1 MALIEL
7 LEGSEVAVGQGL
19 EEGLVVSD
27 DTISHIPTVDLGAPI
42 GSRFVDTGSASDP
55 TMASMR
61 YALTGATGF
70 VGGELARQLIDAGH
84 EVAAL
89 VRSPAR
95 AVQLDAIG
103 VDLVEGD
110 LDDSDALDRLLAG
123 ADGLFHVAGWYKVGQ
138 RDPSPGQRVN
148 VEGTRNV
155 LAAAQRAG
163 TPRIVYTS
171 TLAVNS
177 DTRGRIL
184 DESHQHH
191 GGHISAYDRTKAEAH
206 VVAKEFAAAGLPVV
220 IVMPGAIYGP
230 GDTSQTG
237 ELIRQVVAGKRPAAP
252 AGGGR
257 LTWAHVSDIARGHIL
272 AMERGV
278 PGESYMLAGEP
289 ATLEKLLNQVA
300 AVAGT
305 KGPVLVPAGLLR
317 ATEQIMT
324 PVARVVP
331 VPPMYH
337 PESLRAALADYLGTR
352 AKAERDLGWDPRP
365 LSEGLAQTVAA
376 LREKG

>member
-1 MALIEL
+1 MPLGWLPRPAASRWGGVVSPGSRVAARIVMMAT
-7 LEGSEVAVGQGL
+7 AAM
-19 EEGLVVSD
+19 GLV
-27 DTISHIPTVDLGAPI
+27 DTW
-42 GSRFVDTGSASDP
+42 SAAES
-55 TMASMR
+55 TMAPMR

-84 EVAAL
+84 EVVAL

-95 AVQLDAIG
+95 AIQLDAIG
-103 VDLVEGD
+103 VDLVQGD
-110 LDDSDALDRLLAG
+110 LDDSAALDRLLAG
-123 ADGLFHVAGWYKVGQ
+123 ADGLFHVAGWYRLGQ

-177 DTRGRIL
+177 DTGGRIL

-206 VVAKEFAAAGLPVV
+206 IVAKEFAAAGLPVV

-237 ELIRQVVAGKRPAAP
+237 ELIKQVVAGKRPAAP

-257 LTWAHVSDIARGHIL
+257 LTWAHVSDIAHGHVL

-278 PGESYMLAGEP
+278 PGESYMLAGDP

-317 ATEQIMT
+317 ATERIMT
-324 PVARVVP
+324 PVASLVP

-352 AKAERDLGWDPRP
+352 AKAERDLGWDPRH
-365 LSEGLAQTVAA
+365 LSEGLTQTVAA
-376 LREKG
+376 LREKA

>member
-1 MALIEL
+1 
-7 LEGSEVAVGQGL
+7 
-19 EEGLVVSD
+19 
-27 DTISHIPTVDLGAPI
+27 
-42 GSRFVDTGSASDP
+42 
-55 TMASMR
+55 MR
-61 YALTGATGF
+61 CALTGATGF

-84 EVAAL
+84 EVVAL

-95 AVQLDAIG
+95 AIQLDAIG

-110 LDDSDALDRLLAG
+110 LDDSGALDRLLAG
-123 ADGLFHVAGWYKVGQ
+123 ADGLFHVAGWYRLGQ
-138 RDPSPGQRVN
+138 RDPAPGQRDN
-148 VEGTRNV
+148 VDGTRNV
-155 LAAAQRAG
+155 LAAVQRAG
-163 TPRIVYTS
+163 TARVVYTS

-177 DTRGRIL
+177 DTGGRFL

-206 VVAKEFAAAGLPVV
+206 IVAKEFAAAGLPVI

-237 ELIRQVVAGKRPAAP
+237 ELIKQVVAGKRPAVP

-257 LTWAHVSDIARGHIL
+257 LTWAHVNDIARGHIL
-272 AMERGV
+272 AMEHGV

-289 ATLEKLLNQVA
+289 ATLETLLKQVA
-300 AVAGT
+300 AAAGT

-317 ATEQIMT
+317 GAERIMT
-324 PVARVVP
+324 PLARVVP
-331 VPPMYH
+331 LPPTYH

-352 AKAERDLGWDPRP
+352 AKAESDLDWHPRP
-365 LSEGLAQTVAA
+365 LSEGLSQTVAA
-376 LREKG
+376 LRENH

>member
-1 MALIEL
+1 MPLGWLPRPAASRWGGGRQSTGSRVAARIVMMAT
-7 LEGSEVAVGQGL
+7 AAM
-19 EEGLVVSD
+19 GLV
-27 DTISHIPTVDLGAPI
+27 DTW
-42 GSRFVDTGSASDP
+42 SAAEP
-55 TMASMR
+55 TMAPMR

-84 EVAAL
+84 EVVAL

-95 AVQLDAIG
+95 AIQLDAIG
-103 VDLVEGD
+103 VDLVQGD
-110 LDDSDALDRLLAG
+110 LDDNAALDRLLAG
-123 ADGLFHVAGWYKVGQ
+123 ADGLFHVAGWYRLGQ

-177 DTRGRIL
+177 DTGGRIL

-206 VVAKEFAAAGLPVV
+206 IVAKEFAAAGLPVV

-237 ELIRQVVAGKRPAAP
+237 ELIKQVVAGKRPAAP

-257 LTWAHVSDIARGHIL
+257 LTWAHVSDIAHGHVL

-278 PGESYMLAGEP
+278 PGESYMLAGDP

-317 ATEQIMT
+317 ATERIMT
-324 PVARVVP
+324 PVARLVP
-331 VPPMYH
+331 VPQMYH

-352 AKAERDLGWDPRP
+352 AKAERDLGWDPRH
-365 LSEGLAQTVAA
+365 LSEGLTQTVAA
-376 LREKG
+376 LREKA